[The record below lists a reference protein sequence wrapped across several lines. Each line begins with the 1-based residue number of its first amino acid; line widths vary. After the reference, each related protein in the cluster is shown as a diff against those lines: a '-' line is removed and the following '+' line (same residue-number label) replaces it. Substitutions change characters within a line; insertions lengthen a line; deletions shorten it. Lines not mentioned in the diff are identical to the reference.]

1 MAGIGPAVRDAGSAE
16 SGQLKE
22 SQSMLKIIVAA
33 AVAVSF
39 ANLDVADA
47 ASKKKRKKVRAPA
60 PISYVPAAPVSRR
73 TPGPPWAGPG
83 ECYTDEGYGR
93 YSPCGEGKDM

>member
-1 MAGIGPAVRDAGSAE
+1 
-16 SGQLKE
+16 
-22 SQSMLKIIVAA
+22 MLKIILAA

-39 ANLDVADA
+39 ATLDVADA
-47 ASKKKRKKVRAPA
+47 ASKKKKQKVRAT
-60 PISYVPAAPVSRR
+60 APVSYVAPANLL
-73 TPGPPWAGPG
+73 TPGPPWRGPG

>member
-1 MAGIGPAVRDAGSAE
+1 
-16 SGQLKE
+16 
-22 SQSMLKIIVAA
+22 MLKIIVAA
-33 AVAVSF
+33 VVAVSF
-39 ANLDVADA
+39 ASLDVADA
-47 ASKKKRKKVRAPA
+47 ATKKKKQKVRAT
-60 PISYVPAAPVSRR
+60 APVGYVAPANLR

>member
-1 MAGIGPAVRDAGSAE
+1 
-16 SGQLKE
+16 
-22 SQSMLKIIVAA
+22 MLKIILAA

-39 ANLDVADA
+39 ASLDVADA
-47 ASKKKRKKVRAPA
+47 ATKKKKQKVRAT
-60 PISYVPAAPVSRR
+60 APVYYVAPVYQR

-93 YSPCGEGKDM
+93 YWPCGAGRSGF

>member
-1 MAGIGPAVRDAGSAE
+1 
-16 SGQLKE
+16 
-22 SQSMLKIIVAA
+22 MLKIILAA

-39 ANLDVADA
+39 AGLDVAAA
-47 ASKKKRKKVRAPA
+47 ASKTKKKQKVRAT
-60 PISYVPAAPVSRR
+60 APVSYVAPAHQR

-93 YSPCGEGKDM
+93 YSPCGDGKDY